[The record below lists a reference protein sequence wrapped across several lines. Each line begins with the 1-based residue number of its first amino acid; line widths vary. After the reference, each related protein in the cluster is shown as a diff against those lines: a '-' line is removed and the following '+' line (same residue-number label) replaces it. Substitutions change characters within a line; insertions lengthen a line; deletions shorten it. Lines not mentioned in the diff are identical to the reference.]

1 MKTKTIISSIIA
13 FFFLL
18 SVVLLASAC
27 SSDFQA
33 KNVAK
38 QYVSAYFG
46 PNIRLMEKI
55 SFINYQTM
63 IANRYPDKELTSEQ
77 AFLSFVGCNS
87 MDEYYERTDT
97 RWKGELFMRYG
108 EFKYSVDRVEIK
120 SYSLEDIKAARK
132 GTWKDYNEKYNIDL
146 LQIDEACE
154 ATVMIKM
161 ENQDG
166 VKYLIANMTMF
177 RYQGNWKVDNFTIDG

>member
-1 MKTKTIISSIIA
+1 MKTKTIISSIIV
-13 FFFLL
+13 FCILL

-27 SSDFQA
+27 SSDSQA
-33 KNVAK
+33 KSVAK
-38 QYVSAYFG
+38 QYVSACFE
-46 PNIRLMEKI
+46 PNSRRMNELA
-55 SFINYQTM
+55 FIDNKMRVTGL
-63 IANRYPDKELTSEQ
+63 YPNEELTSEE
-77 AFLSFVGCNS
+77 AFLRIYDCNS
-87 MDEYYERTDT
+87 MDEYYERADT
-97 RWKGELFMRYG
+97 RWKSELFMRYG
-108 EFKYSVDRVEIK
+108 EFKYSVHRVDIK
-120 SYSLEDIKAARK
+120 NYSLEDIKAARK

-166 VKYLIANMTMF
+166 DKYLIANMTMV